1 MKSEMDGHEPRGHEQ
16 NELESMG
23 EVGIEMF
30 DGRVVSEEASVAL
43 MVAALESRD
52 VFADENER

>member
-30 DGRVVSEEASVAL
+30 DGRVVSEEALVAL

-52 VFADENER
+52 VLRR